1 MPQIPYDSIVPFF
14 AASILLALSPGPD
27 NLFVITQ
34 SALHGRVAGLMVTLG
49 LCTGLVVHTTF
60 VALGVAAVFKASAL
74 AFMILKFVGAAYL
87 LYLAFQAFR
96 GSASEIGKDNAPPLS
111 RIKLYRRGVLMNITN
126 PKVSIFFLAFLPQ
139 FADPARGSLAFQMVV
154 LGNVFILAT
163 ILVFGSI
170 ALMAGMLGE
179 WLSRSPKAQVIL
191 NRTAGAVFLSLAV
204 KLMLTER

>member
-1 MPQIPYDSIVPFF
+1 MYFETLITFF
-14 AASILLALSPGPD
+14 IAAFLLALSPGPD

-60 VALGVAAVFKASAL
+60 VALGVAAVFKASAI
-74 AFMILKFVGAAYL
+74 AFMILKFVGATYL

-96 GSASEIGKDNAPPLS
+96 SSASEIGKDNSPSLS
-111 RIKLYRRGVLMNITN
+111 RFKLYRRGVLMNITN